1 MPEMT
6 IQLRCDPATGRRDI
20 VVKLHGDADLLP
32 HEHEDLHRRLVERLV
47 EGGVLQAGES
57 GRLVVEREDGVEI
70 TRPAAEES
78 GGGRRAA
85 ELRE

>member
-6 IQLRCDPATGRRDI
+6 IQLRCDQATGRRDI

-47 EGGVLQAGES
+47 EGGVLKAGES
-57 GRLVVEREDGVEI
+57 GRLIVEREDGVEI
-70 TRPAAEES
+70 ALPAVEES

-85 ELRE
+85 EVRE